1 MSPRFKKIY
10 LFVMVVVPFLLYS
23 GYYYREMIRKAPF
36 KFEEF
41 QTIRVDFKAPDG
53 RQTHIDIAPGTVTVI
68 LPEKD
73 TVHDTVRF
81 SNTELNEFHRTLY
94 TNNFFE
100 LPHEMRNEGSID
112 STTGIYT
119 IEAIYDRKQYQVIYE
134 TNYRGDSRHK
144 PKVERVI
151 AYIESNVKKKLE
163 GH

>member
-23 GYYYREMIRKAPF
+23 GYYYREMIRKAPC

-81 SNTELNEFHRTLY
+81 SNRSEEHTSEHQSL
-94 TNNFFE
+94 
-100 LPHEMRNEGSID
+100 MRN
-112 STTGIYT
+112 
-119 IEAIYDRKQYQVIYE
+119 
-134 TNYRGDSRHK
+134 
-144 PKVERVI
+144 
-151 AYIESNVKKKLE
+151 AYAVFC
-163 GH
+163 